1 MSAPAVFVDR
11 DGVLN
16 ESTIRDGRPYPP
28 DAASE
33 LRLLP
38 GVREACLDLSA
49 AGFKLVCVTNQ
60 PDIARGT
67 QDPDT
72 VATMNAHL
80 QELLPLDDVVVCPH
94 DDSDGCVCR
103 KPLPGMILDAAHRL
117 DLDLS
122 RSVTVGDRW
131 RDVAAGRSAG
141 TLTVF
146 IDRGYSELAPDEP
159 DLTVRELKEAVGWII
174 EKLLSVS

>member
-1 MSAPAVFVDR
+1 MSAPAVFLDR

-16 ESTIRDGRPYPP
+16 EPALRAGRPYPP
-28 DAASE
+28 TGADT

-38 GVREACLDLSA
+38 GVREACRDLSA
-49 AGFKLVCVTNQ
+49 AGLKLVCVTNQ
-60 PDIARGT
+60 PDIARGA
-67 QDPDT
+67 QDAAT

-80 QELLPLDDVVVCPH
+80 QKLLALDDVVTCPH
-94 DDSDGCVCR
+94 DDADGCECR
-103 KPLPGMILDAAHRL
+103 KPRPGMILAAAERL

-131 RDVAAGRSAG
+131 RDVEAGRGAG

-146 IDRGYSELAPDEP
+146 IDRGYLEQEPEKP
-159 DLTVRELKEAVGWII
+159 DLTVGELKEAVGWII
-174 EKLLSVS
+174 ERLLPPS